1 MEKDLPIRTVA
12 AQTGLSPHVIRI
24 WQKRDG
30 AVPPG
35 RSGTNRRRYT
45 KEDVDRLQ
53 LLGSL
58 TQKGRRIG
66 DIARL
71 PLEELKKMAPVAG
84 APKKDESF
92 LESSP
97 ASLVQSL
104 LGAADFFD
112 AAAFE
117 LALA

>member
-24 WQKRDG
+24 WEKRYR
-30 AVPPG
+30 AVTPG

-71 PLEELKKMAPVAG
+71 PLEELKKIAPVAR
-84 APKKDESF
+84 AAKQNE
-92 LESSP
+92 
-97 ASLVQSL
+97 SL
-104 LGAADFFD
+104 LSSCPA
-112 AAAFE
+112 
-117 LALA
+117 